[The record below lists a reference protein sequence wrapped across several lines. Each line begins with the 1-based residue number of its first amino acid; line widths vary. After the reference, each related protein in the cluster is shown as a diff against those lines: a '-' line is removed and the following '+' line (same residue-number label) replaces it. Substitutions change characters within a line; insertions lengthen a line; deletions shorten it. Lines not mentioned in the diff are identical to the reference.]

1 MRGIGFAGGFLKKI
15 IGWGGGATSP
25 LPLTMGNPAQV
36 SQGKSGNLLEDQG
49 KKILSM
55 QICNFNKKS
64 YASRNVCS

>member
-15 IGWGGGATSP
+15 IGWGGATSP